1 MTWRIC
7 ICLLLLGISGFSPPD
22 TPGKPKNII
31 LVIGDGMGLAHIAL
45 AEYLHKP
52 PSPLAQM
59 EVVGLQKT
67 YSADNLE
74 TDSGAAGTAM
84 SCGVKTFNSSIGEDV
99 DSMQCLRS

>member
-1 MTWRIC
+1 MAWKCTVYIVLW
-7 ICLLLLGISGFSPPD
+7 LLTSSFHTV
-22 TPGKPKNII
+22 TPGRPKNII

-52 PSPLAQM
+52 PSPLSLM
-59 EVVGLQKT
+59 EVIGLQKT

-84 SCGVKTFNSSIGEDV
+84 ACGVKTFNSGIGENA
-99 DSMQCLRS
+99 DS